1 MAHKKGETH
10 PNAEA
15 FPRGVSGPA
24 LRALN
29 GAGIRSL
36 AELAQWRKAD
46 LAELHGMG
54 PKALRIVTAALA
66 AQGRKLRS

>member
-1 MAHKKGETH
+1 MKSETH

-15 FPRGVSGPA
+15 FPRGVSGPS

-36 AELAQWRKAD
+36 PELARWRKED
-46 LAELHGMG
+46 LAALHGMG
-54 PKALRIVTAALA
+54 LKALRVITAALA
-66 AQGRKLRS
+66 AQDRKLRGG